1 VRVLLPIVARL
12 SAYLVLLATL
22 WTEPTLVW
30 SQRVIF
36 PTQSPATIA
45 APTQPFSAQ
54 PSFLGTAQAPA
65 NYTTPFNYSA
75 PAATIPPTP
84 QPTLQPS
91 LPAVR
96 PWDPYADPGVLNQ
109 PAFAPPA
116 TAPASPYAYGAQ
128 PPYGAQPQG
137 PFGQVPGYLEGA
149 YRETVR
155 VLQAVRGQDTWIS
168 GEGGFNDFDINTTE
182 LSASFAIPV
191 GQIQGP
197 LLITP
202 RFNFNW
208 WAGPQSSAIGPPRDL
223 PSRVYDAF
231 LETSW
236 RPQFGPNFGADLA
249 VAVGVFSDFKYT
261 DKNTLRVMGRGLGL
275 ITLTPTTQ
283 LAIGAW
289 YINRDR
295 VKLLPAGGFIF
306 RPNPDTTYEILFPNP
321 SVTQRLTTY
330 GATEIFGRLAGEYG
344 GGQWTITHDDG
355 SRDVVNYNDMRIIV
369 GVEGVQA
376 NRFRASADVG
386 YVFNRE
392 ILLRNQP
399 AAIEPGDSVLVR
411 LGLQY

>member
-1 VRVLLPIVARL
+1 MMLYVHAATAVA
-12 SAYLVLLATL
+12 
-22 WTEPTLVW
+22 
-30 SQRVIF
+30 QRVIF
-36 PTQSPATIA
+36 PSQTTIA

-54 PSFLGTAQAPA
+54 PSFLGAPATAQAPA

-75 PAATIPPTP
+75 PGSTIPPTP

-91 LPAVR
+91 IPAVR

-109 PAFAPPA
+109 PIYPPA
-116 TAPASPYAYGAQ
+116 QVPTPGAPVSPYAYGS
-128 PPYGAQPQG
+128 PPYGAQPYGAPAQG
-137 PFGQVPGYLEGA
+137 PFGQVPQYIEGA

-155 VLQAVRGQDTWIS
+155 LLQALRAQHTWIA
-168 GEGGFNDFDINTTE
+168 GDNGFDEFDINTTE
-182 LSASFAIPV
+182 LSASFAVPI

-202 RFNFNW
+202 RFNFHW
-208 WAGPQSSAIGPPRDL
+208 WAGPQSGAIVPPRDL

-236 RPQFGPNFGADLA
+236 RPQFNPNFGADLA

-275 ITLTPTTQ
+275 ITLTPNAQ
-283 LAIGAW
+283 MAIGVW

-306 RPNPDTTYEILFPNP
+306 RPNPDTTYELLFPNP

-330 GATEIFGRLAGEYG
+330 GSTEIFGRVAGEYG

-355 SRDVVNYNDMRIIV
+355 SRDVVNYNDMRIIF
-369 GVEGVQA
+369 GIEGVQA
-376 NRFRASADVG
+376 NRFRASFDIG

-392 ILLRNQP
+392 ILLRNQVP
-399 AAIEPGDSVLVR
+399 ITEPNDSVLVR